1 MKGIP
6 LLITTFFTL
15 IIVMNL
21 IFWYVAE
28 KTFPGSVTS
37 DSYGKGLQYDKVI
50 AEEKIQKN
58 HNINGEISYKY
69 LNNNLF
75 LTFKS
80 NAKCQRVIAN
90 MMRTVHDQE
99 DIIINL
105 EHDNDQHSALL
116 ADNMLGLWFVRIK
129 CLADKENLYYFAS
142 KLNIKKTS
150 YE

>member
-6 LLITTFFTL
+6 LLITAFFTL

-28 KTFPGSVTS
+28 STFPGSVTA
-37 DSYGKGLQYDKVI
+37 DSYGKGLQYNEVI
-50 AEEKIQKN
+50 LEERRQKG
-58 HNINGEISYKY
+58 ITGEISYKY
-69 LNNNLF
+69 LNNNLL

-80 NAKCQRVIAN
+80 NAKCKHAIAN

-99 DIIINL
+99 DITINL
-105 EHDNDQHSALL
+105 EYNHDQHSAIL
-116 ADNMLGLWFVRIK
+116 DKNMVGLWFVRIK

-142 KLNIKKTS
+142 KLNIKKT
-150 YE
+150 